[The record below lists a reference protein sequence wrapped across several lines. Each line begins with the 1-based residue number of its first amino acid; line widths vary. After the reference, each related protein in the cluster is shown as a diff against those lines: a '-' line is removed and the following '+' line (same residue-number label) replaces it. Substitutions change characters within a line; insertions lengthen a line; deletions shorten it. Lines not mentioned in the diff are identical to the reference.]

1 MPRFFVEGE
10 PQGEYF
16 LGGEDGRHAARALRL
31 RAGEPVTLCDGQG
44 WDYPCT
50 VLRGEDGGLWL
61 RVEGKS
67 PQPGGA
73 GGEGH
78 RVPVLAQGGQAGDRG
93 AEGGGA
99 GGV

>member
-50 VLRGEDGGLWL
+50 VLRGEDGVHASEDPATRALTTERL
-61 RVEGKS
+61 THDYPRHATSLLNLIKN
-67 PQPGGA
+67 
-73 GGEGH
+73 
-78 RVPVLAQGGQAGDRG
+78 
-93 AEGGGA
+93 AEETMQETTRP
-99 GGV
+99 